1 MAELK
6 ARVNRDLRLE
16 DPMIEGPDVEELQ
29 KCLNRAGRQFN
40 QILHFAKLAEDGRFG
55 EKTLLATLRVAH
67 IMGFT
72 RPRLNQ
78 IEREHLV
85 VLHVQTLVRR
95 PGSRTDA
102 AKKRGRENRAELRKR
117 LERRPSLKNVE
128 VTLTAGSPHWG
139 GSGDVLTQ
147 FVERFMVKR
156 GLPLGSGKRTPAEN
170 AAIGGS
176 TTSHHLTTNT
186 TTAARDFPTFSGE
199 DDARALAKAMGFG
212 SWRPNSFAGFSFSA
226 GGQSFSGQ
234 ILWGSGIQ
242 HGDHVHV
249 GITRA

>member
-1 MAELK
+1 
-6 ARVNRDLRLE
+6 
-16 DPMIEGPDVEELQ
+16 MIEGPDVEELQ
-29 KCLNRAGRQFN
+29 KSLNRAARQFN
-40 QILHFAKLAEDGRFG
+40 RILHITKLEEDGRFG
-55 EKTLLATLRVAH
+55 EKTLLATVRVAH

-85 VLHVQTLVRR
+85 IRHVQTLVRR

-102 AKKRGRENRAELRKR
+102 AKKRGRENRDELRKR

-128 VTLTAGSPHWG
+128 LTRKAGSPHWG
-139 GSGDVLTQ
+139 GSGDVLTE
-147 FVERFMVKR
+147 FVEKFMVKR

-170 AAIGGS
+170 AAVGGAEDS
-176 TTSHHLTTNT
+176 AHLTTRS

-212 SWRPNSFAGFSFSA
+212 SWQPNSFAHFSFSA

-234 ILWGSGIQ
+234 ILWGSGIK